1 MSEQRS
7 DTIIKNSPIEGFDWI
22 KPPGEAAEKFN
33 FDAGKYLEH
42 ANDFEMSE
50 EEKAELLSI
59 LWSIMC
65 SFVELG
71 FSLDSVSLLELCAHQ
86 DADEVKALPASTD
99 GNQQD
104 E

>member
-1 MSEQRS
+1 MNEQRS
-7 DTIIKNSPIEGFDWI
+7 DTIIKNSQVDGFDWI
-22 KPPGEAAEKFN
+22 KPPGEACEKFN
-33 FDAGKYLEH
+33 FDAEKYLEH
-42 ANDFEMSE
+42 ANDFEMTE

-71 FSLDSVSLLELCAHQ
+71 FSLDSISLLELCANQ
-86 DADEVKALPASTD
+86 DADEMKEIPANAES
-99 GNQQD
+99 N